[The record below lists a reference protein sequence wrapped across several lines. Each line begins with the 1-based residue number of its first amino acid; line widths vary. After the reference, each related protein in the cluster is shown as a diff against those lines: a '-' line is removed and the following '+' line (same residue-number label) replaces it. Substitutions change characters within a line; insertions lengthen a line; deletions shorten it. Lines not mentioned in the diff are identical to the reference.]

1 MARLCPDAVRV
12 SMFRLCLLPI
22 FLLYLICFTDETF
35 SLITYDHQ
43 TLLEFRD
50 QFGLFYVSTS
60 FDSQSAF
67 PAEILRQTDGYNS
80 SSDKPRKRSKHRGR
94 RGGIRNRLRS
104 KANHPPLLSIL
115 LANVQSLEN
124 KMDDIRA
131 RIAFQ
136 RDVRDCSILC
146 FTESWLTPSIPDH
159 SVTPAEHFSIARM
172 DRTEESGKSKGG
184 GVCFMTNNKWCD
196 PRNITV
202 LSRACTPHQE
212 HLSIMCRPHYLPREF
227 TAIITT
233 AVYIPPQANTDT
245 AISELQEVINKQQ
258 HRHPAAAIIVLGDF
272 NKAKLSRG
280 LPEFKQHIHFP
291 TRGDN
296 TLDHCYTPF
305 KDSYKAIPLP
315 AFGKSDHVAI
325 FLLPKYKQKIL
336 NEAPVTKEVKRW
348 TDQSEG
354 LLQDALDNADW
365 EMFRESSDDV
375 SEFVEVV
382 GSYIHLLITYIIPS
396 VKIKVFPNQK
406 PWVDGTVRAALSAR
420 TAAYNAGISTGD
432 MMDYKVAAYG
442 LRKTVKAA
450 KCRYKDRVEADFNAG
465 DPASVWNGLRIMT
478 DFKNKHVLVGS
489 SDPSLADEHFL
500 CTF

>member
-1 MARLCPDAVRV
+1 
-12 SMFRLCLLPI
+12 MFRLCLLPI

-104 KANHPPLLSIL
+104 KANHPPLPSIL

-245 AISELQEVINKQQ
+245 AI
-258 HRHPAAAIIVLGDF
+258 
-272 NKAKLSRG
+272 
-280 LPEFKQHIHFP
+280 
-291 TRGDN
+291 
-296 TLDHCYTPF
+296 
-305 KDSYKAIPLP
+305 
-315 AFGKSDHVAI
+315 
-325 FLLPKYKQKIL
+325 
-336 NEAPVTKEVKRW
+336 
-348 TDQSEG
+348 
-354 LLQDALDNADW
+354 
-365 EMFRESSDDV
+365 
-375 SEFVEVV
+375 
-382 GSYIHLLITYIIPS
+382 YIHLLIGEIIQS
-396 VKIKVFPNQK
+396 VKIKVFPK
-406 PWVDGTVRAALSAR
+406 PERWDCQGSTISA
-420 TAAYNAGISTGD
+420 Y
-432 MMDYKVAAYG
+432 
-442 LRKTVKAA
+442 
-450 KCRYKDRVEADFNAG
+450 CR
-465 DPASVWNGLRIMT
+465 L
-478 DFKNKHVLVGS
+478 
-489 SDPSLADEHFL
+489 
-500 CTF
+500 